1 MIRAAQQCPA
11 RLDIYTTVVA
21 TDTAPMKI
29 PARETALVV
38 IDMQAILF
46 DPEPAE
52 AEAVVTRV
60 NALASR
66 AREAGVPV
74 VWVQHE
80 TATGDLV
87 ADTPGW
93 QLHAGLA
100 TASDDLFVRK
110 TMSDAFLHTDLHAL
124 LAERGVRHVTVCGY
138 SSEFCVDSS
147 VRGAASRGYAVTL
160 ASDAHTSHDKP
171 HATGLQIRLHEN
183 ETLRNIGSFH
193 VVIDA
198 APAAEIA
205 FG

>member
-1 MIRAAQQCPA
+1 
-11 RLDIYTTVVA
+11 
-21 TDTAPMKI
+21 MKI
-29 PARETALVV
+29 PATHTALVV
-38 IDMQAILF
+38 IDMQTILF

-52 AEAVVTRV
+52 AEAVVARV
-60 NALASR
+60 NALAAR
-66 AREAGVPV
+66 ARLAGVPV

-93 QLHAGLA
+93 QLHPGLV
-100 TASDDLFVRK
+100 TESSDLSVRK
-110 TMSDAFLHTDLHAL
+110 TMSDAFLRTPLHEL
-124 LAERGVRHVTVCGY
+124 LTARDVRHVTVCGY

-160 ASDAHTSHDKP
+160 AADAHTSHDKP

-183 ETLRNIGSFH
+183 ETLRNISSFH

-198 APAAEIA
+198 VPAAEIA

>member
-1 MIRAAQQCPA
+1 
-11 RLDIYTTVVA
+11 
-21 TDTAPMKI
+21 MKI
-29 PARETALVV
+29 PAKETALVV
-38 IDMQAILF
+38 IDMQTILF
-46 DPEPAE
+46 DPEPPE
-52 AEAVVTRV
+52 ADEVVARI
-60 NALASR
+60 NGLASR
-66 AREAGVPV
+66 AREAGAPV

-80 TATGDLV
+80 TSAGDLV

-93 QLHAGLA
+93 QLHPGLV
-100 TASDDLFVRK
+100 TAPGDVFVRK
-110 TMSDAFLHTDLHAL
+110 TMSDAFLRTELHAL

-160 ASDAHTSHDKP
+160 AADAHTSHDKP

-183 ETLRNIGSFH
+183 ETLRNISSFH

-198 APAAEIA
+198 VPAAEIA

>member
-1 MIRAAQQCPA
+1 MKTP
-11 RLDIYTTVVA
+11 TV
-21 TDTAPMKI
+21 
-29 PARETALVV
+29 RTALLV
-38 IDMQAILF
+38 IDMQTLLF

-52 AEAVVTRV
+52 AEEVVARI
-60 NALASR
+60 NGLAAR
-66 AREAGVPV
+66 ARLAGTPV

-80 TATGDLV
+80 TAIGDLV

-93 QLHAGLA
+93 QLHPGLVTA
-100 TASDDLFVRK
+100 ASDVFLRK
-110 TMSDAFLHTDLHAL
+110 TMSDAFLRTNLHEL

-160 ASDAHTSHDKP
+160 AADAHTSHDKP

-183 ETLRNIGSFH
+183 ETLRNISSFH

-198 APAAEIA
+198 VPAAEIL
-205 FG
+205 FT

>member
-1 MIRAAQQCPA
+1 
-11 RLDIYTTVVA
+11 
-21 TDTAPMKI
+21 MKL

-38 IDMQAILF
+38 IDMQTILF
-46 DPEPAE
+46 DPEPAD
-52 AEAVVTRV
+52 AEAVVARI
-60 NALASR
+60 NGLASR
-66 AREAGVPV
+66 ARAAGVPV

-80 TATGDLV
+80 TASGDLV

-93 QLHAGLA
+93 QLHPGLA
-100 TASDDLFVRK
+100 TAPDDIYVRK
-110 TMSDAFLHTDLHAL
+110 TMSDAFLRTTLHEQL
-124 LAERGVRHVTVCGY
+124 VERGVRHVTVCGY

-160 ASDAHTSHDKP
+160 AADAHTSHDKP

-183 ETLRNIGSFH
+183 ETLRNISSFH

-198 APAAEIA
+198 VPAAEIA

>member
-1 MIRAAQQCPA
+1 MKLSA
-11 RLDIYTTVVA
+11 RD
-21 TDTAPMKI
+21 
-29 PARETALVV
+29 TALVV

-52 AEAVVTRV
+52 AEEVVARI
-60 NALASR
+60 NGLASR
-66 AREAGVPV
+66 ARAARVPV

-93 QLHAGLA
+93 RLHPGLVA
-100 TASDDLFVRK
+100 DAADLFLRK
-110 TMSDAFLHTDLHAL
+110 TMSDAFLRTPLHER
-124 LAERGVRHVTVCGY
+124 LAERGVRHVVVCGY

-160 ASDAHTSHDKP
+160 AADAHTSHDKP

-183 ETLRNIGSFH
+183 ETLRNISSFH

-198 APAAEIA
+198 VPAAEIT

>member
-1 MIRAAQQCPA
+1 
-11 RLDIYTTVVA
+11 
-21 TDTAPMKI
+21 MKI
-29 PARETALVV
+29 PARDTALVV

-46 DPEPAE
+46 DPEPPE
-52 AEAVVTRV
+52 AQAVVARI
-60 NALASR
+60 NGLASR
-66 AREAGVPV
+66 ARMAGVPV

-93 QLHAGLA
+93 QLHPGLV
-100 TASDDLFVRK
+100 TETSDLFVRK
-110 TMSDAFLHTDLHAL
+110 AMSDAFLRTELHRL

-160 ASDAHTSHDKP
+160 AADAHTSHDKP
-171 HATGLQIRLHEN
+171 HATGLQIRVHEN
-183 ETLRNIGSFH
+183 ETLRNISSFQ

-198 APAAEIA
+198 VPAAEIT

>member
-1 MIRAAQQCPA
+1 MKPSTR
-11 RLDIYTTVVA
+11 
-21 TDTAPMKI
+21 DTA
-29 PARETALVV
+29 LLV
-38 IDMQAILF
+38 IDMQAALF

-52 AEAVVTRV
+52 AEAVVERI
-60 NALASR
+60 NA
-66 AREAGVPV
+66 AGVPV

-93 QLHAGLA
+93 RLHAGLA
-100 TASDDLFVRK
+100 TAPSDVFLRK
-110 TMSDAFLHTDLHAL
+110 TMSDAFLRTTLHEQ
-124 LAERGVRHVTVCGY
+124 LAERGVRHVVVCGY

-147 VRGAASRGYAVTL
+147 VRGAAARGYAVTL
-160 ASDAHTSHDKP
+160 AADAHTSHDKP

-183 ETLRNIGSFH
+183 ETLRNISSFH

-198 APAAEIA
+198 VPVAEIA

>member
-1 MIRAAQQCPA
+1 
-11 RLDIYTTVVA
+11 
-21 TDTAPMKI
+21 MKI

-38 IDMQAILF
+38 IDMQTILF
-46 DPEPAE
+46 DPEPPE
-52 AEAVVTRV
+52 AEAVVARI
-60 NALASR
+60 NGLASR

-80 TATGDLV
+80 TAVGDLV

-93 QLHAGLA
+93 QLHPGLA
-100 TASDDLFVRK
+100 TTPADLFVRK
-110 TMSDAFLHTDLHAL
+110 TMSDAFLRTELHAQ

-160 ASDAHTSHDKP
+160 AADAHISHDKP

-183 ETLRNIGSFH
+183 ETLRNISSFH
-193 VVIDA
+193 VAIDA
-198 APAAEIA
+198 VPAAEIL

>member
-1 MIRAAQQCPA
+1 
-11 RLDIYTTVVA
+11 
-21 TDTAPMKI
+21 MKI
-29 PARETALVV
+29 PAAQNALLV
-38 IDMQAILF
+38 IDMQTILF

-52 AEAVVTRV
+52 AEDVVARI
-60 NALASR
+60 NDLAAR
-66 AREAGVPV
+66 ARLAGVPV

-80 TATGDLV
+80 TSTGDLV

-93 QLHAGLA
+93 RLHPGLVTQAG
-100 TASDDLFVRK
+100 DLFVRK
-110 TMSDAFLHTDLHAL
+110 TMSDAFLHTALHAL

-160 ASDAHTSHDKP
+160 AADAHTSHDKP

-183 ETLRNIGSFH
+183 ETLRNISSFH

-198 APAAEIA
+198 VPAAEIA
-205 FG
+205 FT

>member
-1 MIRAAQQCPA
+1 
-11 RLDIYTTVVA
+11 
-21 TDTAPMKI
+21 MKL

-38 IDMQAILF
+38 IDMQTILF

-52 AEAVVTRV
+52 AEEVVARI
-60 NALASR
+60 NGLASR
-66 AREAGVPV
+66 ARAAGVPV

-80 TATGDLV
+80 TAAGDLV

-93 QLHAGLA
+93 RLHPGLA
-100 TASDDLFVRK
+100 TDASDLFVRK
-110 TMSDAFLHTDLHAL
+110 KMSDAFLCTTLHDE
-124 LAERGVRHVTVCGY
+124 LAARGVRHVTVCGY

-160 ASDAHTSHDKP
+160 ASDAHTSHDKA

-183 ETLRNIGSFH
+183 ETLRNISSFQG
-193 VVIDA
+193 VIDA
-198 APAAEIA
+198 APAAQIA

>member
-1 MIRAAQQCPA
+1 
-11 RLDIYTTVVA
+11 
-21 TDTAPMKI
+21 MKI
-29 PARETALVV
+29 PANETALVV

-46 DPEPAE
+46 EPEPPE
-52 AEAVVTRV
+52 AGEVVARI
-60 NALASR
+60 NGLAAR
-66 AREAGVPV
+66 ARDAGASV

-80 TATGDLV
+80 TAMGDLM

-93 QLHAGLA
+93 QLHPALA
-100 TASDDLFVRK
+100 TAPSDLFVRK
-110 TMSDAFLHTDLHAL
+110 TMSDAFLRTDLHAL

-160 ASDAHTSHDKP
+160 AADAHTSHDKP

-193 VVIDA
+193 VAIDA
-198 APAAEIA
+198 VPAAEIV

>member
-1 MIRAAQQCPA
+1 
-11 RLDIYTTVVA
+11 
-21 TDTAPMKI
+21 MKI

-38 IDMQAILF
+38 IDMQTILF

-52 AEAVVTRV
+52 AEEVVARI
-60 NALASR
+60 NGLASR

-80 TATGDLV
+80 TAGGDLV
-87 ADTPGW
+87 ADTAGW
-93 QLHAGLA
+93 QLHPGLLA
-100 TASDDLFVRK
+100 TPSDLYVRK
-110 TMSDAFLHTDLHAL
+110 KMSDAFLRTPLHDL

-160 ASDAHTSHDKP
+160 AADAHTSHDKP

-183 ETLRNIGSFH
+183 ETLRNISSFH

-198 APAAEIA
+198 VPAAEIA